1 MAELKAQIDRKAAFK
16 ANSLLFMGSSV
27 LFGQLFFIG
36 YGTFVEFSWDIM
48 EPFSYMILLG
58 NFTAGFYYYCFKK

>member
-1 MAELKAQIDRKAAFK
+1 MDELKDKIDKSATFK

-27 LFGQLFFIG
+27 LLGQLVFIG

-48 EPFSYMILLG
+48 EPFSYMIMLG